1 LALLFALV
9 ILCALGGKK
18 FHMTSLHFLD
28 PNPTGKTTVLL
39 LHGLGA
45 DGTSWALQLS
55 ALIQAGFRPLAPDA
69 PGFGGSP
76 YDGGGWNIRRV
87 AGQMAGLLEE
97 LGIGSVHVVGLS
109 MGGAIAQ
116 QFALDFPKM
125 IKKLVLVS
133 TFSILRPEALSGWAY
148 FIRRVVSIL
157 SLGQSAQAHMVARR
171 LFPEPHDQ
179 ELREM
184 FIAIVLRADP
194 RAYRRAMLALGL
206 FNSSRRL
213 GLINVPTL
221 VITGLNDSTVSP
233 ARQKLLVDGI
243 PGARQVLIAD
253 AGHAVSVDQ
262 AEQFNQALLEF
273 LQQ

>member
-1 LALLFALV
+1 
-9 ILCALGGKK
+9 
-18 FHMTSLHFLD
+18 MTGLHFLD
-28 PNPTGKTTVLL
+28 PNPTGKPTVLL

-45 DGTSWALQLS
+45 DGTSWTLQLPTLS
-55 ALIQAGFRPLAPDA
+55 QAGFRPLAPDA

-97 LGIGSVHVVGLS
+97 LHTGPAHVVGLS

-116 QFALDFPKM
+116 QFALDFPQM
-125 IKKLVLVS
+125 TRKLVLVS
-133 TFSILRPEALSGWAY
+133 TFSVLRPEELSGWAY
-148 FIRRVVSIL
+148 FFRRAVSVVT
-157 SLGQSAQAHMVARR
+157 LGQKAQAQMVALR
-171 LFPEPHDQ
+171 LFPNPQDQ

-184 FIAIVLRADP
+184 FVGIVLRSDP

-206 FNSSRRL
+206 FNSKRRL
-213 GLINVPTL
+213 REIQAPTL
-221 VITGLNDSTVSP
+221 VVTGVNDSTVSP
-233 ARQKLLVDGI
+233 DRQRLLVDGI
-243 PGARQVLIAD
+243 PNASQVIIQN

-273 LQQ
+273 LQE